1 VVSFTPRPLY
11 PQGKVPPLPI
21 EKETTG
27 FRAGLDVGEKR
38 EIGSSRLVFKK
49 FDFLSDVTGNARK
62 SVHSLVR

>member
-1 VVSFTPRPLY
+1 
-11 PQGKVPPLPI
+11 VPPLPI

-62 SVHSLVR
+62 SVHSVVR